1 METLT
6 IGQLAER
13 GGVNLETIRYY
24 EREGLIPPPPRKSS
38 GHRAYGVSAVRHL
51 RFIKRAQ
58 ELGFSLAEI
67 RELLQ
72 LKVEPNQL
80 CTDVVTQIEAKTR
93 EVEKKIRHLEAIRQ
107 TLHRMKDSCD
117 GHCAVSDCVT
127 ATVRVSDC
135 PILESL
141 DTESP
146 S

>member
-6 IGQLAER
+6 IGLAER

-38 GHRAYGVSAVRHL
+38 GHRAYSTGAIRRL

-58 ELGFSLAEI
+58 ELGFSLTEI
-67 RELLQ
+67 RELLH
-72 LKVEPNQL
+72 LKVRPDEL
-80 CTDVVTQIEAKTR
+80 CTDVVTQIDAKTR
-93 EVEKKIRHLEAIRQ
+93 EVEEKIRHLEAIKR
-107 TLHRMKDSCD
+107 TLHRMKDSCH
-117 GHCAVSDCVT
+117 GQCA
-127 ATVRVSDC
+127 VSDC

-141 DTESP
+141 DTEHP

>member
-38 GHRAYGVSAVRHL
+38 GHRAYSASAVRRL

-58 ELGFSLAEI
+58 ELGFSLSEI
-67 RELLQ
+67 RELLH
-72 LKVEPNQL
+72 LKIDPDQL
-80 CTDVVTQIEAKTR
+80 CTDVVTQIDAKTR
-93 EVEKKIRHLEAIRQ
+93 EVEEKTRHLKAIKR
-107 TLHRMKDSCD
+107 TLLRMKDSCD
-117 GHCAVSDCVT
+117 GHCAVSE
-127 ATVRVSDC
+127 C

-141 DTESP
+141 DAEYP